1 MRLISPEAA
10 RVVLNEPEGE
20 DITRMFTTATELVI
34 APLEDVIKT
43 PFERATITDVFHVQ
57 PGRTSAVTE
66 FPSTLK
72 LSRGFLDPVVPVVFK
87 IETITEGEFRVAEDY
102 VGDYVVN
109 RIAGTLIIPAR
120 LSGWYSVTYTSGFE
134 VDESCGGTVT
144 TVIPDWLQS
153 ANLTMV
159 QSIYQKLN
167 ARHAVSGLDEKS
179 QKLTQA
185 GLTQLPA
192 GLYNG
197 LQRYVRWFPTA
208 YNVEWSA

>member
-1 MRLISPEAA
+1 MRLISPEVA
-10 RVVLNEPEGE
+10 RVVLNEPEG
-20 DITRMFTTATELVI
+20 DDVTRMFTTATELAI

-57 PGRTSAVTE
+57 PGRTPAVTQ

-72 LSRGFLDPVVPVVFK
+72 LSRGFLDLEISVAFK
-87 IETITEGEFRVAEDY
+87 TETITNGEFQAAENY

-109 RIAGTLIIPAR
+109 HIAGTVTVPAR
-120 LSGWYSVTYTSGFE
+120 LVGWYSVTYTAGFE
-134 VDESCGGTVT
+134 VDESCAGTVT

-153 ANLTMV
+153 ANLTLV

-179 QKLTQA
+179 QKLSQA
-185 GLTQLPA
+185 GLTQFPA
-192 GLYNG
+192 GLANG
-197 LQRYVRWFPTA
+197 LQRHVRWFPTA

>member
-1 MRLISPEAA
+1 MRLISPETA
-10 RVVLNEPEGE
+10 RVVLNEPDGE
-20 DITRMFTTATELVI
+20 DIIRMFTTATELAI

-43 PFERATITDVFHVQ
+43 PFERAMITDVFHVQ

-72 LSRGFLDPVVPVVFK
+72 LSRGFLDSTIPVIVK
-87 IETITEGEFRVAEDY
+87 TETITDGEFQDAEDY
-102 VGDYVVN
+102 VGDFVVN
-109 RIAGTLIIPAR
+109 HVAGTILVPTR

-144 TVIPDWLQS
+144 TTIPDWVQS
-153 ANLTMV
+153 ANLILV

-167 ARHAVSGLDEKS
+167 ARHAVSGLDEKA
-179 QKLTQA
+179 QKLSQA

>member
-10 RVVLNEPEGE
+10 RIVLNEPEGD
-20 DITRMFTTATELVI
+20 DIIRMFTTATELAT

-43 PFERATITDVFHVQ
+43 PFERSTITDVFHVQ

-72 LSRGFLDPVVPVVFK
+72 LSRGFLDPATTVVFK
-87 IETITEGEFRVAEDY
+87 IETITDSEFQDAESY
-102 VGDYVVN
+102 VDAFVVN
-109 RIAGTLIIPAR
+109 SIAGTLIVPTR

-144 TVIPDWLQS
+144 TTIPDWLQS
-153 ANLTMV
+153 ANLTLV

-167 ARHAVSGLDEKS
+167 SRHAVSGMDEKS
-179 QKLTQA
+179 QKLSQA